1 MHPRTSAKVFYQA
14 FRVLRTIAGE
24 SPEGGKER
32 YVLKHISSRKGERAR
47 RSGRREAYF
56 GARLQLNRTIKAP
69 ENSASSNGLDHLV
82 RFVESFE
89 VGSLGHPRCE
99 HTASCTFPSHR

>member
-1 MHPRTSAKVFYQA
+1 MKCNTHQA
-14 FRVLRTIAGE
+14 FCFVDTRAGQL
-24 SPEGGKER
+24 PEGGEEH

-56 GARLQLNRTIKAP
+56 GARLQLNRTLTAP
-69 ENSASSNGLDHLV
+69 ENGASSDGLDHIV

-89 VGSLGHPRCE
+89 VRSLGNPCCE
-99 HTASCTFPSHR
+99 DLASCTLRNHR